1 MKLPFG
7 GKKTHRH
14 IGDAHR
20 AVADWPLAVAAYRR
34 HLDER
39 PLEHAIW
46 VQLGHAEKQQ
56 GNFAEAEAA
65 YGRAVEIAS
74 QDPDPWLHLA
84 HLLKSQAR
92 FDDAAEAFLSLY
104 QVDPSQENLAEL
116 NQMIGLRRRRY
127 ERVAAEGAVLFSM
140 QDIFNMFAVHTTAT
154 GIQRVQAGV
163 ALAAMDDPSFDAHFI
178 INGEYHNEVP
188 TFLRLEDGDL
198 RDIIAYASG
207 KVIDHDVLKRMLTV
221 ARFRAVPITF
231 GAGTTVI
238 ILGAFWGIGN
248 GIDQYLYSR
257 RLGARVIPFIHDII
271 PLTHPEY
278 CDANLTNFFWRGLAE
293 LLHAAD
299 YALTNSDFTQAE
311 LKRFITEYGGRQIPM
326 QTVPLAHSMGRDEGS
341 AAIWPRA
348 LVKLKGR
355 RYVAYVST
363 IEGRKNHLF
372 VVQAWQSMIALGVD
386 VPDLVFVGRE
396 GWKVEPLMTLL
407 AQTANLGGRVHIVH
421 GLSDAELNGVY
432 AGAMFTLFTSLVEGW
447 GLPVGESLAHGVPC
461 VVTRT
466 ASLPEV
472 GGDFADYI
480 ELDDQEGAI
489 RVLRRLVEDDH
500 YRETRRRNIRE
511 NFVPRTW
518 DDVGRDFVT
527 KLRGILASAVPPR
540 LLPPVTLP
548 RGTVFRPGEI
558 TKRIEPLPD
567 YLANPLGLALIDS
580 FYEPEPWGAWL
591 RGATGQFVF
600 LTHAEADTEIVA
612 FVSIRPAP
620 WAIGAHCALKL
631 NGQGKEDHGMVLTP
645 GPNFARLKGRVD
657 QNGSCTISFHYDGRV
672 REPADIDPDKRAFAL
687 GLNAIAYTLS
697 EDTATR
703 SELREEL
710 VFS

>member
-1 MKLPFG
+1 MKFPFG

-20 AVADWPLAVAAYRR
+20 ATADWALAAAAYRR
-34 HLDER
+34 HLDEN
-39 PLEHAIW
+39 PYEHAIW
-46 VQLGHAEKQQ
+46 VQLGHAEKEQ
-56 GNFAEAEAA
+56 GNFAGAEAA
-65 YGRAVEIAS
+65 YGRAVEIATH
-74 QDPDPWLHLA
+74 DPDPRLHLA
-84 HLLKSQAR
+84 HLLKTQAR

-104 QVDPSQENLAEL
+104 QIDPSRDNLAEL
-116 NQMIGLRRRRY
+116 NRMISLRRRRY
-127 ERVAAEGAVLFSM
+127 ERVAAAGAVLFSM

-154 GIQRVQAGV
+154 GIQRVQVGV

-178 INGEYHNEVP
+178 INGEYQNEVP
-188 TFLRLEDGDL
+188 TFLRLEDSDL

-231 GAGTTVI
+231 GAGTTVV

-248 GIDQYLYSR
+248 GIDQYLYPR
-257 RLGARVIPFIHDII
+257 RQGARIIPFIHDII
-271 PLTHPEY
+271 PITHPQY

-299 YALTNSDFTQAE
+299 YALTNSDFTQLE
-311 LKRFITEYGGRQIPM
+311 LKRFVAEQGSRQIPM
-326 QTVPLAHSMGRDEGS
+326 QTVPLAHSMGRKDGS
-341 AAIWPRA
+341 DTVWPRA
-348 LVKLKGR
+348 LAKLKGR

-363 IEGRKNHLF
+363 IEGRKNHFF
-372 VVQAWQSMIALGVD
+372 VVQAWQKMIALGID

-396 GWKVEPLMTLL
+396 GWKVEQLMMLL
-407 AQTANLGGRVHIVH
+407 AQTNNLDGRIHMVH

-432 AGAMFTLFTSLVEGW
+432 ADAMFTLFTSVVEGW

-461 VVTRT
+461 VVTKT

-472 GGDFADYI
+472 GGNFADYI
-480 ELDDQEGAI
+480 ELDDQESAI
-489 RVLRRLVEDDH
+489 LVLRKLIEDGP
-500 YRETRRRNIRE
+500 YREARRRNIRE

-518 DDVGRDFVT
+518 DDVGRDFVA
-527 KLRGILASAVPPR
+527 KLRGILATALPPR
-540 LLPPVTLP
+540 VLPPVTLP
-548 RGTVFRPGEI
+548 EGTVFRPGEI
-558 TKRIEPLPD
+558 TERVEPLPG
-567 YLANPLGLALIDS
+567 YLANPLGLALIES
-580 FYEPEPWGAWL
+580 FYEPEPWGAWM

-600 LTHAEADTEIVA
+600 LTQAEAGTEIVV
-612 FVSIRPAP
+612 FVSMRAAP

-631 NGQGKEDHGMVLTP
+631 NGQGKHLGMVLTP

-657 QNGSCTISFHYDGRV
+657 RNGSCTISFHYDGGV
-672 REPADIDPDKRAFAL
+672 REPADMEPDKRRFAL
-687 GLNAIAYTLS
+687 GLNAIGYAWS
-697 EDTATR
+697 DDTVAR
-703 SELREEL
+703 SELREEF